1 MSQDCVLV
9 CDLGGAS
16 LRVALFDA
24 AGVKVAD
31 WRAPL
36 SSGLEANPEDWFALF
51 AAGVEAVAIDAP
63 QIFARCQAV
72 AISAFTRSQVFLD
85 STGRSLRPAILW
97 ADARAA
103 EGLEA
108 LRALCPADHPELA
121 ALNPYHPLAR
131 LWWLKRTEPAVA
143 QALACVLEPKDYLN
157 FRLTGVLTRD
167 PVSTARMQAAASA
180 GPDGR
185 SLLDAAG
192 FASSLLPPLVPPS
205 AIMGTVQPGLSGAL
219 GRIAGA
225 SVMAM
230 ANDTWAGVVGLG
242 ALRAGFGYNISG
254 TTEVFGLISAT
265 PARAEGLLTVDW
277 SEGLTQIGGP
287 SQTGADALVWLRGL
301 MEAPDDASR
310 EAPGA
315 ILARLLAA
323 PRHPEPLLFLP
334 YLQGERV
341 PYWDSDLRGAFLGLG
356 RRHGQTDL
364 VWAVMEGVAFL
375 NRIVLERAE
384 ASVGAPVR
392 EIRIGGGGAASP
404 VWRQIK
410 ADVLNRPVVAP
421 AEAQQGL
428 LGAAIVAWTGLG
440 RFATLS
446 AAQESL
452 ARVGARHEPD
462 PASVAR
468 YDRLY
473 HEYREAEAAVAPISR
488 RLAAWNQGGA
498 SR

>member
-1 MSQDCVLV
+1 MSQDTVLV
-9 CDLGGAS
+9 CDLGGTS

-24 AGVKVAD
+24 EGGKAAD

-36 SSGLEANPEDWFALF
+36 ASGLEANPEDWFTLF
-51 AAGVEAVAIDAP
+51 AEGVEAVAAAAP
-63 QIFARCQAV
+63 QDFARCRAV

-108 LRALCPADHPELA
+108 LRALCPVDHPELA

-131 LWWLKRTEPAVA
+131 LWWLKRAEPKQAE
-143 QALACVLEPKDYLN
+143 ALACVLEPKDYLN
-157 FRLTGVLTRD
+157 FRLTGALKRD
-167 PVSTARMQAAASA
+167 SVSTARLQAAADP

-192 FASSLLPPLVPPS
+192 FQAALLPPSVPPS
-205 AIMGTVQPGLSGAL
+205 SIMGVVLPGSPGAL
-219 GRIAGA
+219 GQIAGA
-225 SVMAM
+225 PVMAM

-265 PARAEGLLTVDW
+265 PKTAEGLLTVDW
-277 SEGLTQIGGP
+277 GEGLTQIGGP
-287 SQTGADALVWLRGL
+287 SQTGADALLWLNSL
-301 MEAPDDASR
+301 MDAPSETPEASF
-310 EAPGA
+310 
-315 ILARLLAA
+315 ARLLAA
-323 PRHPEPLLFLP
+323 PRHPDPLLFLP

-341 PYWDSDLRGAFLGLG
+341 PYWDSNLRGAFLGLG
-356 RRHGQTDL
+356 RRHAQIDL

-384 ASVGAPVR
+384 AAAGAPVQ
-392 EIRIGGGGAASP
+392 EIRIGGGGAASS

-410 ADVLNRPVVAP
+410 ADVLNRPIVAP
-421 AEAQQGL
+421 DEAQQGL

-446 AAQESL
+446 AAQVSL
-452 ARVGARHEPD
+452 ARPGARHAPE

-468 YDRLY
+468 YGRLY
-473 HEYREAEAAVAPISR
+473 QVFCEAEAAVAPISR
-488 RLAAWNQGGA
+488 RLAAWNQEGA